1 MSNKNDAR
9 ILELKKQIQ
18 EKKEKLR
25 GSKVYLPVTN
35 LSLELEGT
43 RYNLNVLTKEQLTH
57 MAVKMNLL
65 KLSAMGLEL
74 EDQYLVSGYKP
85 SEWLVDI
92 LAKITTLSRRDEEKA
107 LATMEAKLSKML
119 SDEKQVE
126 LELDEIAS
134 LLGD

>member
-25 GSKVYLPVTN
+25 GAKAYLPVTN
-35 LSLELEGT
+35 LSLELDGT

-57 MAVKMNLL
+57 MAVKMNLF